1 MSRAGRK
8 MLPVLVLVMLATQCA
23 PLLREPFACDG
34 VQLISRELTLAQ
46 AEAYCHYAVRERQ
59 KVAEYW
65 GPTWTAPIRIHVSSE
80 YRISRALVPAY
91 QGNRGFLEMPARR
104 VGDGTS
110 ALLHEIV
117 HSYAPHGNRFLA
129 EGLAVYL
136 HTKLA
141 GNPAFP
147 NFGADL
153 NRLAARDL
161 PGVETVQALND
172 VRTPRAS
179 RLPPSRG
186 VALEPAGV
194 TQRGRPDPDAVKRP
208 AAPMK
213 RRSAATTVPPSPS
226 RRPRPRRAVSRRR
239 DSRNLARMPLSTSFN
254 SPESW
259 LARSSGVSRATG
271 RVS

>member
-1 MSRAGRK
+1 MSRTGGTLFVAIA
-8 MLPVLVLVMLATQCA
+8 LAMLATRCA
-23 PLLREPFACDG
+23 PMLREPFTCEG
-34 VQLISRELTLAQ
+34 VQVISQELTVTQ
-46 AEAYCHYAVRERQ
+46 AETYCRYAVRERQ

-65 GPTWTAPIRIHVSSE
+65 GPTWTALIRIHVSSE

-117 HSYAPHGNRFLA
+117 HIYAPHANRFLA

-153 NRLAARDL
+153 KRLAARDL
-161 PGVETVQALND
+161 PGVETVQALNG
-172 VRTPRAS
+172 VRTPRPLGTVLDERIAYVLAGSFVGFLIERYGLPQFQSLYETESYETAFGKPFAS
-179 RLPPSRG
+179 
-186 VALEPAGV
+186 LEG
-194 TQRGRPDPDAVKRP
+194 D
-208 AAPMK
+208 
-213 RRSAATTVPPSPS
+213 
-226 RRPRPRRAVSRRR
+226 
-239 DSRNLARMPLSTSFN
+239 
-254 SPESW
+254 W
-259 LARSSGVSRATG
+259 RSSL
-271 RVS
+271 